1 MSRLKKEGVEEVTK
15 KVLDNGGILAKL
27 YFDMQSEKPDDL
39 QPLMAEMINN
49 NILKAP
55 GVVYCYGSI
64 DEPIKVDELTYS
76 TSAALTILFKDF
88 GALLNLSF
96 NYAPA
101 GVEILKPEK
110 EYTLKT
116 SEMQSIVLDVAQ
128 ISVNYSQ
135 YILSKVLSKEDFEKI
150 KESLER
156 REKLGKELLEKAKK
170 NEQQGE
176 AKP

>member
-1 MSRLKKEGVEEVTK
+1 MKKESVEEVTK
-15 KVLDNGGILAKL
+15 RAIENGGILARL

-39 QPLMAEMINN
+39 QPLMAEMVNN
-49 NILKAP
+49 KILKTP
-55 GVVYCYGSI
+55 GVIYCYGSI
-64 DEPIKVDELTYS
+64 DEPIKVDEATYS
-76 TSAALTILFKDF
+76 TSAVLTILFKDF
-88 GALLNLSF
+88 AALINVAF

-110 EYTLKT
+110 EYVLRT

-156 REKLGKELLEKAKK
+156 REKLGRELLDKAKK
-170 NEQQGE
+170 KEDPNP
-176 AKP
+176 A

>member
-1 MSRLKKEGVEEVTK
+1 VSRLKKESVEEVTK

-76 TSAALTILFKDF
+76 TSAALTIFIQGFL
-88 GALLNLSF
+88 
-96 NYAPA
+96 AP
-101 GVEILKPEK
+101 
-110 EYTLKT
+110 
-116 SEMQSIVLDVAQ
+116 
-128 ISVNYSQ
+128 
-135 YILSKVLSKEDFEKI
+135 F
-150 KESLER
+150 
-156 REKLGKELLEKAKK
+156 
-170 NEQQGE
+170 
-176 AKP
+176 